1 MASPLG
7 TYPPTSSR
15 IERTKPAKAGVRVGH
30 SPTGSGVFANRRYR
44 QDDLI
49 GEIVGQLIHDT
60 SYGSDYCFELDAG
73 HLIEPVAPFRF
84 INHSCDPNCEFD
96 YSDRPL
102 SDRQGRDTRIFV
114 FAARVINVNDQLT
127 IDYNWAAKSAIPCE
141 CGASNCRGWIVAQ
154 EELWKLNEMAE
165 GNQMFRSAV

>member
-1 MASPLG
+1 VACPLG

-73 HLIEPVAPFRF
+73 RLIEPIAPFRF